1 MSNYFIYTEVPL
13 AMASEVS
20 SLEELNSEGGAF
32 RCCLCGHACAFSR
45 MTNQYEYYACIECGN
60 EVEVC

>member
-1 MSNYFIYTEVPL
+1 MTEYVIYTEVPA
-13 AMASEVS
+13 AMEGEVDD
-20 SLEELNSEGGAF
+20 LEQLNSEGGAF

-60 EVEVC
+60 EVKVC